1 MNSLNSQRAFDNYNN
16 YRNLYYAEVYRN
28 MVEFRL
34 KYNLKRGLSV
44 EKLES
49 ILGDYFEKTKADSKL
64 SEINKKLILEL
75 DQHIYFAL
83 NKIQAKYNNYFPISH
98 NPNIL
103 SGVQEDLQKA
113 LQEFY
118 NKNEMRFNDQS
129 D

>member
-49 ILGDYFEKTKADSKL
+49 ILGDYFEKTKADPKL

-75 DQHIYFAL
+75 D
-83 NKIQAKYNNYFPISH
+83 
-98 NPNIL
+98 
-103 SGVQEDLQKA
+103 
-113 LQEFY
+113 
-118 NKNEMRFNDQS
+118 
-129 D
+129 